1 MRGLSFVPLVFAFA
15 VAGSVGL
22 GAQIAV
28 FDGATTARNAAT
40 AAIKEFLLQV
50 QRDQHSQL
58 RRMAARLSTLTSLA
72 KYVLQD
78 VPRWRTHGGEEFLFT
93 AGYNNALIFGDRSG
107 TAYLDLTDPLVAV
120 VTRLDSLPGAARR
133 AMLAQLATVDLTD
146 AAAIA
151 ATNDTGQVR
160 FNGRKKELPAIDA
173 LERDVIDPSDQ
184 QSTTAVLD
192 KISGGVLIGA
202 RQRQARIQL
211 LEGVVEQLLDDS
223 KRDRDTETTALN
235 MQLVTWREGRAAN
248 DAFVRGSGDAL
259 RTWRQP

>member
-1 MRGLSFVPLVFAFA
+1 
-15 VAGSVGL
+15 
-22 GAQIAV
+22 
-28 FDGATTARNAAT
+28 
-40 AAIKEFLLQV
+40 
-50 QRDQHSQL
+50 
-58 RRMAARLSTLTSLA
+58 
-72 KYVLQD
+72 
-78 VPRWRTHGGEEFLFT
+78 
-93 AGYNNALIFGDRSG
+93 
-107 TAYLDLTDPLVAV
+107 
-120 VTRLDSLPGAARR
+120 
-133 AMLAQLATVDLTD
+133 MLAQLATVDLTD

-184 QSTTAVLD
+184 QSTAAVLD

-211 LEGVVEQLLDDS
+211 LEGVVEQLLIDS

-235 MQLVTWREGRAAN
+235 MQIATWREGRAAS